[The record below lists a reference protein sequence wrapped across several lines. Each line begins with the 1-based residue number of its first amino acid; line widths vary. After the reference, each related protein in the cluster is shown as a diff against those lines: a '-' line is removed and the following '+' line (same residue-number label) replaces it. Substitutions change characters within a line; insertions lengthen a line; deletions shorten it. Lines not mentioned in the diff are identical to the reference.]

1 MRPTPLRRRG
11 LPALVAVLLTAGA
24 ILGAGVSPAAA
35 ANPGPSQLPV
45 LSGLVRDACTGLP
58 VAGLSVGVT
67 STINPGPIQ
76 APSAGPVGG
85 AFSYGAISP
94 GPVQLTVSAPGYVAL
109 GGGPGP
115 AAGSPGVTVTAN
127 PGPVQL
133 PAGQSVSVGL
143 VLDIRLVPTFPPSP
157 CRDPGPTQFPAVA
170 GRVVNAATG
179 QGLRG
184 LTVGLAP
191 LVADPTTGQ
200 VNPGPVQLP
209 SFGPL
214 AGFFVYKDPGPIQF
228 GFRLYAAAP
237 GHVSLG
243 QVNPGP
249 AQAPGVTVTVNPGPC
264 QLPAGTGA
272 VTGSVLLSVGLPAAS
287 AGG

>member
-1 MRPTPLRRRG
+1 
-11 LPALVAVLLTAGA
+11 
-24 ILGAGVSPAAA
+24 
-35 ANPGPSQLPV
+35 
-45 LSGLVRDACTGLP
+45 
-58 VAGLSVGVT
+58 
-67 STINPGPIQ
+67 
-76 APSAGPVGG
+76 
-85 AFSYGAISP
+85 
-94 GPVQLTVSAPGYVAL
+94 
-109 GGGPGP
+109 
-115 AAGSPGVTVTAN
+115 VTVTIS

-143 VLDIRLVPTFPPSP
+143 VLDIRLVPAFPPSP
-157 CRDPGPTQFPAVA
+157 CRDPGPANLPAVA
-170 GRVVNAATG
+170 GRVVDAATG

-191 LVADPTTGQ
+191 LVLDPTTGQ

-214 AGFFVYKDPGPIQF
+214 AGFFSYKDPGPVQF
-228 GFRLYAAAP
+228 GFQLYAAAP

-243 QVNPGP
+243 QSNPGP
-249 AQAPGVTVTVNPGPC
+249 INAPGVTVTISPGPV

-272 VTGSVLLSVGLPAAS
+272 VTGSVLLSVGLPAAP